1 MRALFGHFPLV
12 QHHNLVRVAHRAEP
26 VRHHHYGLSP
36 VELVQVFH
44 YLLLVVGIQGVGRLV
59 KEEEFGILV
68 NGPCYQQ
75 PLFLPLAEP
84 IPLHADSG
92 VVAQRE
98 RVDEFPD
105 VRHAHGMPQPFDV
118 RLFGAYG
125 NVVRDGIGEDESV
138 LHHRPAL
145 SPPQVRV
152 YHSQRRLSQPDAP
165 LAGRVE
171 SQHQLDQR
179 GLSAATGTHDGGHL
193 VPGDAQAHVVQHV
206 IPVRAVIAEGHV
218 AERDVPLFGQGGE
231 LGGDV
236 LLLVLLPV
244 YLIEPFE
251 AYLRILQLLCEPDER
266 RDRAVELPDDVGQRH
281 HHAQGHLSVH
291 HRLGSDEGDDDVR
304 GPVEEDG
311 ARLLH
316 LSQCQP
322 PDADFEKFH
331 LNPFP
336 LPSFLLLAV
345 VQLYLLHAVHQ
356 LHHRAL
362 VGALLGKPLVVQFRP
377 FLHEEPDVGDVEC
390 APSHE
395 DKENHA
401 AVHQQH
407 DAEYQDVEGGERHA
421 EAASG
426 QVVLYAREV
435 VDALQDVARQLGAA
449 PAHSEN
455 FKDEAHI
462 IYVNSKKQEDT
473 ELGRLMHD
481 LHCKNA
487 EDMHSKILADR
498 VYELKETQKGVEFM
512 CREMEQ
518 IYSEGI
524 ESGELKKAK
533 ASALS
538 MAADG
543 MKVDKIAH
551 YLNVSAQM
559 VQKWIDESMSV
570 AH

>member
-1 MRALFGHFPLV
+1 
-12 QHHNLVRVAHRAEP
+12 
-26 VRHHHYGLSP
+26 
-36 VELVQVFH
+36 
-44 YLLLVVGIQGVGRLV
+44 
-59 KEEEFGILV
+59 
-68 NGPCYQQ
+68 
-75 PLFLPLAEP
+75 
-84 IPLHADSG
+84 
-92 VVAQRE
+92 
-98 RVDEFPD
+98 
-105 VRHAHGMPQPFDV
+105 MPQPFDV

-125 NVVRDGIGEDESV
+125 NVVRDGIGKYESV

-145 SPPQVRV
+145 CPPQVRV

-179 GLSAATGTHDGGHL
+179 GLSAAAGTHDGGHL

-231 LGGDV
+231 LGGHV

-322 PDADFEKFH
+322 PDADFEEFH

-345 VQLYLLHAVHQ
+345 VQLYLLHAGHQ
-356 LHHRAL
+356 LYQTAL
-362 VGALLGKPLVVQFRP
+362 FPGRLCKP
-377 FLHEEPDVGDVEC
+377 PDVQLPPVF
-390 APSHE
+390 HE
-395 DKENHA
+395 H
-401 AVHQQH
+401 
-407 DAEYQDVEGGERHA
+407 EY
-421 EAASG
+421 
-426 QVVLYAREV
+426 
-435 VDALQDVARQLGAA
+435 
-449 PAHSEN
+449 PAH
-455 FKDEAHI
+455 I
-462 IYVNSKKQEDT
+462 QRVPCQEDAQYDRIVT
-473 ELGRLMHD
+473 GQYPS
-481 LHCKNA
+481 
-487 EDMHSKILADR
+487 EDEEIDKREQRCDR
-498 VYELKETQKGVEFM
+498 
-512 CREMEQ
+512 
-518 IYSEGI
+518 
-524 ESGELKKAK
+524 
-533 ASALS
+533 
-538 MAADG
+538 
-543 MKVDKIAH
+543 
-551 YLNVSAQM
+551 
-559 VQKWIDESMSV
+559 
-570 AH
+570 